1 MASKNMEAYERLLQ
15 SAEFEHDLTSDKS
28 RKAMVDAFT
37 EDYVM
42 VEPPSLPYGGV
53 WEGRDEWLKMNA
65 IMGSLFDQKVVPQH
79 TWDIPED
86 DLIILYSHMEFTA
99 KATGKTVSFPA
110 IELLYFRDAKICK
123 VEMFLQDTKI
133 ILDTLEP

>member
-1 MASKNMEAYERLLQ
+1 MSKNLDAYNDLL
-15 SAEFEHDLTSDKS
+15 AKADFEHDITSDRS
-28 RKAMVDAFT
+28 RQAMVDAFT
-37 EDYVM
+37 PDYVM
-42 VEPPSLPYGGV
+42 VEPPSLPHGGI

-65 IMGSLFDQKVVPQH
+65 MMRSLWDQKVVPVH
-79 TWDIPED
+79 VWDVPED
-86 DLIILYSHMEFTA
+86 DLIILNSHMEWTA
-99 KATGKTVSFPA
+99 KTTGKTVSFPA